1 MEQSMVGSMSGG
13 TTARTS
19 DDRSG
24 KKLSTSEASVR
35 HYAATVAA
43 VAEIYGI
50 RPGSLAD
57 SIRNLNGQEAQ
68 AFHRLFEGTTDD
80 ETRCKIVALQACLLA
95 KTNGSGQR
103 IDEPIAVTKQVE
115 SMSEAHLRDTLYLH
129 HWLGKS
135 VEEIAEMQSIRVL
148 TVKQNHSWAVKKF
161 GGEVP
166 DAWRSRFADRPAVDA
181 PLESLLTGSDSLS
194 PSEQELYTD
203 AMSAAARCLSSKRTF
218 VVGPRTVRVSYG
230 RAWVESPERL
240 PIAEQR
246 LMAAEERASY
256 ERTKLFTLT
265 AQPEAFT
272 IRFTRVETESGRPEM
287 SLWWQSGRGPTAV
300 LDDKG
305 NFIAECGPGNPSFR
319 FDVPDI
325 PFEFSIREMGKI

>member
-1 MEQSMVGSMSGG
+1 MSGG
-13 TTARTS
+13 ITARTS

-24 KKLSTSEASVR
+24 NKLNTSEASVR
-35 HYAATVAA
+35 QYAATVAA
-43 VAEIYGI
+43 VAEMYGV
-50 RPGSLAD
+50 RAGSLAD
-57 SIRNLNGQEAQ
+57 SILNLEGQEEQ
-68 AFHRLFEGTTDD
+68 AYHRLLEGTTDD
-80 ETRCKIVALQACLLA
+80 ETRCKVVALQACLLA
-95 KTNGSGQR
+95 KTHGSTAR
-103 IDEPIAVTKQVE
+103 VDEPIAVTKQVE
-115 SMSEAHLRDTLYLH
+115 AIPEAHLRDTLYLH
-129 HWLGKS
+129 HWCGRS

-148 TVKQNHSWAVKKF
+148 TVKQNHAWAVKKL

-166 DAWRSRFADRPAVDA
+166 DNWRSRFADRPSVVAS
-181 PLESLLTGSDSLS
+181 LESLLAGSDSLS

-203 AMSAAARCLSSKRTF
+203 AMTAAARCLSSKRTF
-218 VVGPRTVRVSYG
+218 VVGQRTVRVTYG

-265 AQPEAFT
+265 AQPNVFT

-287 SLWWQSGRGPTAV
+287 SLWWESGRGPTAV
-300 LDDKG
+300 LDDEG
-305 NFIAECGPGNPSFR
+305 NFLAECGPDNRSYR
-319 FDVPDI
+319 FDVATV